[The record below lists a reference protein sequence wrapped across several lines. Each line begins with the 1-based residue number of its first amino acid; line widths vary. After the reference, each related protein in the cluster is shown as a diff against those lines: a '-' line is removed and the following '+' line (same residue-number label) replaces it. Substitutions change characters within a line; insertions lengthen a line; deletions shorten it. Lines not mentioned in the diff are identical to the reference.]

1 MDDVQI
7 KILSIAPYRFI
18 PARFGGHKAIA
29 FLYKYLSL
37 ITSFQAVTVVSQYE
51 KTDLVQY
58 STFPILSDSVLRYA
72 NIFSIRKIGKII
84 KSEKITH
91 IMTEHPYLGWMLYLI
106 RIFYSK
112 KIIVR
117 SHNIEALRFKSIGKF
132 WWKILYLYEAWVY
145 KMADLVVFIT
155 PEDRNFAIQNFG
167 VKPEKSSVITYG
179 MDLPSNYSNEWKTA
193 AHSNILAE
201 NQLSSSTRILLFN
214 GDFGYKPNLD
224 ALILLVEDVLPK
236 LNQTIIDFKLV
247 VCGKS
252 IPETITTN
260 TEKNIIVKG
269 FVDDI
274 QMYFGGANVFINPI
288 FDGGGIKTKLVEALS
303 FNTPAVSFVSGAIGI
318 PTNVIGRNLQVV
330 EDRNVDA
337 MVLAIQQQLILTPNL
352 PSSFF
357 TYFSWKNI
365 AQSMLNDIRKIG

>member
-1 MDDVQI
+1 MDDAQI

-29 FLYKYLSL
+29 FLYKYLSQ
-37 ITSFQAVTVVSQYE
+37 ITSFQAVTVVTQNE

-58 STFPILSDSVLRYA
+58 RTFPILSDSVLRYA

-91 IMTEHPYLGWMLYLI
+91 VMTEHPYLGWMLYLI

-117 SHNIEALRFKSIGKF
+117 SHNIEALRFKSIGKS
-132 WWKILYLYEAWVY
+132 WWKILYAYESWVY

-155 PEDRNFAIQNFG
+155 PEDRNYAIQNFG
-167 VKPEKSSVITYG
+167 VKAEKSSVVTYG
-179 MDLPSNYSNEWKTA
+179 MDLPSNYSNEWKNE
-193 AHSNILAE
+193 AHANIVAE
-201 NQLSSSTRILLFN
+201 NHLSTSTRILLFN

-224 ALILLVEDVLPK
+224 ALHLLVDEILPK
-236 LNQTIIDFKLV
+236 LNQSITEFKLII
-247 VCGKS
+247 CGKS
-252 IPETITTN
+252 IPGTITTN
-260 TEKNIIVKG
+260 TAKNIIVKG

-274 QMYFGGANVFINPI
+274 QMYFGGADVFINPI

-303 FNTPAVSFVSGAIGI
+303 FNTPAVSFFSGAIGI
-318 PTNVIGRNLQVV
+318 PTNITGENLQVV
-330 EDRNVDA
+330 EDKNVA
-337 MVLAIQQQLILTPNL
+337 AIVLAIQQQLKVSPNI
-352 PSSFF
+352 PSAFYV
-357 TYFSWKNI
+357 YFSWENI
-365 AQSMLNDIRKIG
+365 AQNMLNDIRRIG